1 MHGRPSEEVGPRGPR
16 GHAPG
21 VRSRG
26 PRGRPGRRPPSDP
39 PQRQAGREPRGV
51 GEGAGRGASLRQ
63 GASEVPGSGIESGRA
78 VNALIFSDRH
88 KNHSFGGCDA
98 STWRRKVSQ
107 DRARSPL
114 PGTRDPALL
123 PVGSGLRYLP
133 PPYQPDPPLL
143 AWPRRHAPS
152 GRRPEAVVEK
162 ARGQGSLKEKG
173 CKRPPDV
180 TVHQLSARE
189 NVFRTRSPSIVI
201 GSLQGRY
208 VHPLDYAL

>member
-78 VNALIFSDRH
+78 VNALIFRIGTKITHLGDATPAPGVVKYH
-88 KNHSFGGCDA
+88 KTGQG
-98 STWRRKVSQ
+98 
-107 DRARSPL
+107 
-114 PGTRDPALL
+114 
-123 PVGSGLRYLP
+123 
-133 PPYQPDPPLL
+133 
-143 AWPRRHAPS
+143 APS
-152 GRRPEAVVEK
+152 QELETRP
-162 ARGQGSLKEKG
+162 
-173 CKRPPDV
+173 
-180 TVHQLSARE
+180 
-189 NVFRTRSPSIVI
+189 
-201 GSLQGRY
+201 Y
-208 VHPLDYAL
+208 